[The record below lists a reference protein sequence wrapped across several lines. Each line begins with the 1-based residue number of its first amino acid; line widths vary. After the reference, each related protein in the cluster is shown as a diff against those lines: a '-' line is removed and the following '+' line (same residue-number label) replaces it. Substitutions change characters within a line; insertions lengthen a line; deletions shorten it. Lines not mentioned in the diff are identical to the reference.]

1 MRRQGGKE
9 STDLLPPESA
19 DPVLT
24 PASSRQ
30 PVLSWLALRRPRTAF
45 PLLSAPP
52 PPSTLHSCCK
62 RHPPLS
68 FSAPPCALP
77 APAGVRTS
85 EGCIFE
91 AWIRLKHCVLGGEW
105 RTWLSG
111 GARKA
116 SLSLKAHA
124 ANHLLI
130 CTLWT

>member
-52 PPSTLHSCCK
+52 LPPPFIPVASDTLHCHFLPHPVPCL
-62 RHPPLS
+62 PPL
-68 FSAPPCALP
+68 
-77 APAGVRTS
+77 G
-85 EGCIFE
+85 
-91 AWIRLKHCVLGGEW
+91 
-105 RTWLSG
+105 SG
-111 GARKA
+111 PLRDA
-116 SLSLKAHA
+116 SLRHG
-124 ANHLLI
+124 
-130 CTLWT
+130 